1 MKNILDMIFI
11 KNVKINTNSFR
22 NLYYSSDKSSF
33 AGFNLDLLCE
43 NKNYDNYE
51 I

>member
-11 KNVKINTNSFR
+11 KDVKINTNSFR

-33 AGFNLDLLCE
+33 KETILLESDCWVVAA
-43 NKNYDNYE
+43 YTT
-51 I
+51 